1 MCKFAY
7 TIKKYAQLLK
17 NDVMARF
24 YSLKKKDEEDAR
36 IADPFGVLRSVPKT
50 SSGKQTKEQHI
61 MTKVY
66 VFLADGFEDVEALA
80 PVDVLRRGG
89 VGVVTV
95 SINGSDMVKSAHNV
109 YVKADVRFEEADF
122 SDADLLMIPGGMPG
136 AKNLDEHEGVRK
148 ALLAH
153 AKQGKL
159 LGATCYPGF
168 EGELKGATYTAQLVT
183 VDGKVVTGKGPA
195 AAFEYAFT
203 LLSILKGEKVVSDL
217 RKGMMFE

>member
-1 MCKFAY
+1 
-7 TIKKYAQLLK
+7 
-17 NDVMARF
+17 MARF

-95 SINGSDMVKSAHNV
+95 SVNGSDMVKSAHNV
-109 YVKADVRFEEADF
+109 YASR
-122 SDADLLMIPGGMPG
+122 
-136 AKNLDEHEGVRK
+136 R
-148 ALLAH
+148 
-153 AKQGKL
+153 
-159 LGATCYPGF
+159 
-168 EGELKGATYTAQLVT
+168 
-183 VDGKVVTGKGPA
+183 
-195 AAFEYAFT
+195 YARRQE
-203 LLSILKGEKVVSDL
+203 S
-217 RKGMMFE
+217 